1 MADSMLRRSTET
13 IIYERDPQSVPS
25 TLSTSSEQALSLC
38 IPSAQGS
45 SLRNKESDFKGEQRR
60 EGDDVRAEYLQ
71 AQIDKLRFE
80 IRELKAIARR
90 HGFSVPG
97 Q

>member
-13 IIYERDPQSVPS
+13 IIYERH
-25 TLSTSSEQALSLC
+25 A
-38 IPSAQGS
+38 PSAQGS

-60 EGDDVRAEYLQ
+60 EGDEVRAEYLQ
-71 AQIDKLRFE
+71 AQIDELSLE